1 LYSEKRKLKIS
12 TKMKLPFII
21 IIDDDEH
28 VLRAIQRDI
37 RNEYRDSYRVSAT
50 DSAVE
55 ALELVKE
62 LKRKNETVA
71 LFISDQRMPEME
83 GVAFLQKA
91 KEVYPDS
98 KSVLLTAYS
107 DIEVAIKAI
116 NDIKLDY
123 YLLKP
128 WNPPEE
134 KLYPVLNEMLY
145 DWSESVRMPY
155 DGIRLLGARWSAQSY
170 SVKEFLSRNLIPYQW
185 IDVDADES
193 MKDQVLSITGD
204 INKIPVVLFP
214 DGSQMVTPS
223 NNEIA
228 EKVGLQTSAKLPF
241 YDLVIV
247 GAGPAGLA
255 AAVYGASEG
264 LKTLIVEQNAPG
276 GQAGTSS
283 RIENYLGFPSGIS
296 GADLAGRAAAQVKR
310 FGAEL
315 LTQEIVSMKIEQP
328 YKILELSSGK
338 KVSAYA
344 VVLAAGV
351 SVRMLEAQ
359 GIEQFLGTGV
369 YYGAAMTEAATYK
382 GQDICVLGGAN
393 SAGQGALFFAR
404 YAKTVTMIVRASS
417 LNKGMSNYLVER
429 IKATPN
435 IKVLLQTTVCAVSG
449 KGKLEKITLESV
461 PDNKVYDLDTSAL
474 FIFIGAAPRTEI
486 LKGIIETD
494 EKGYILT
501 GPDLPRMNNKVMGWN
516 LDRDPYIY
524 ETNVPGVFAA
534 GDVRSGSGKRVAAAV
549 GEGSAS
555 VGLVHKYLETV

>member
-1 LYSEKRKLKIS
+1 
-12 TKMKLPFII
+12 MKLPFII

-50 DSAVE
+50 NSAIE
-55 ALELVKE
+55 ALELVNE

-91 KEVYPDS
+91 KEVFPDA

-145 DWSESVRMPY
+145 DWAESVRMPY
-155 DGIRLLGARWSAQSY
+155 DGIRLLGTRWSAQSY
-170 SVKEFLSRNLIPYQW
+170 AVKEFLSRNLIPYQW

-193 MKDQVLSITGD
+193 KKEQVLSITGD

-344 VVLAAGV
+344 VVLASGV

-417 LNKGMSNYLVER
+417 LDKGMSNYLVER
-429 IKATPN
+429 IKATQN

-449 KGKLEKITLESV
+449 NGKLEKITLESV
-461 PDNKVYDLDTSAL
+461 PEHKVYDLDTSAL

>member
-1 LYSEKRKLKIS
+1 
-12 TKMKLPFII
+12 MKLPFII
-21 IIDDDEH
+21 LIDDDEH
-28 VLRAIQRDI
+28 VLRAIQRDV

-50 DSAVE
+50 NSAGE
-55 ALELVKE
+55 ALELITE

-91 KEVYPDS
+91 KEVYPDA

-145 DWSESVRMPY
+145 DWAESVRMPY

-193 MKDQVLSITGD
+193 MKEQVLSITGD
-204 INKIPVVLFP
+204 INKLPVVLFP

-241 YDLVIV
+241 YDIIIV

-344 VVLAAGV
+344 VVLASGV

-417 LNKGMSNYLVER
+417 LEKSMSNYLVER
-429 IKATPN
+429 IKATSN

-449 KGKLEKITLESV
+449 RGKLEKITLQNI

-474 FIFIGAAPRTEI
+474 FIFIGAAPRTEM
-486 LKGIIETD
+486 LNGIIETD

-516 LDRDPYIY
+516 LDRDPYIF
-524 ETNVPGVFAA
+524 ETNIPGVFAA

-555 VGLVHKYLETV
+555 VGMVHKYLETV

>member
-1 LYSEKRKLKIS
+1 
-12 TKMKLPFII
+12 MKLPFII
-21 IIDDDEH
+21 IVDDDEH

-71 LFISDQRMPEME
+71 LFISDQRMPEMD
-83 GVAFLQKA
+83 GVAFLEKA
-91 KEVYPDS
+91 KEVYPDA

-145 DWSESVRMPY
+145 DWSESVRMPF

-193 MKDQVLSITGD
+193 MKEQVLSITGD

-214 DGSQMVTPS
+214 DGTQMVTPL

-283 RIENYLGFPSGIS
+283 QIENYLGFPSGIS

-351 SVRMLEAQ
+351 SVRMLEAE

-404 YAKTVTMIVRASS
+404 YAKTVTMIVRAPS
-417 LNKGMSNYLVER
+417 LDKGMSNYLVER
-429 IKATPN
+429 IKATSN

-449 KGKLEKITLESV
+449 KDKLEKITLQNV
-461 PDNKVYDLDTSAL
+461 PDNKIYDLDTSAL
-474 FIFIGAAPRTEI
+474 FIFIGAAPRTEM

-516 LDRDPYIY
+516 LDRDPYIF

-555 VGLVHKYLETV
+555 VGMVHKYLETV